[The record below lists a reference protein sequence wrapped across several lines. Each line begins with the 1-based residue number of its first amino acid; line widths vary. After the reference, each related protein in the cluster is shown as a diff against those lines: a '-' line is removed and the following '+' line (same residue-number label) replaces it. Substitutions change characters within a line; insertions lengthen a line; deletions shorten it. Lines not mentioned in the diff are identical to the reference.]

1 MQDISQLLKLKFL
14 MSQLHVQ
21 ILDKNELI
29 ASLQSELLNRPRVC
43 ESCSVKD
50 DIIG

>member
-50 DIIG
+50 DSIG